1 MESLNNVRDLIKPG
15 VWMGSIDLKDAYYS
29 VRVNP
34 NFQRYFTCYWQECYY
49 EFLCMPNGYAQAPLL
64 FTKLL
69 KQPFGFLRKHG
80 YASVVYIDDSYL
92 QGDTYKH
99 CWENIHATRDLLVS
113 LGFSINVKSVF
124 QPAQRITFLGFVLDS
139 LTMSISLTDK
149 RKSVFLNACHN
160 LASVER
166 HKIRTVASAVGCIIA
181 ALPGVKYGGL
191 FYRNLER
198 CKNIALKY
206 TKGDYEK
213 TMSLSPLAKQDL
225 HWWSH
230 HLTFASHFIHPPA
243 VSLTLFSDASLECW
257 DGTDG
262 TTHFGGR
269 WTAEESPVHINVLE
283 LHAAKLTLLALA
295 PGVSDSH
302 PIDVRQH

>member
-1 MESLNNVRDLIKPG
+1 MSSVFTTEKSDGSHRTILNLKKLNESISYVHFKMESLNNVRHLIKPG
-15 VWMGSIDLKDAYYS
+15 VWMGSNDLKDAYYS
-29 VRVNP
+29 VRVNT
-34 NFQRYFTCYWQECYY
+34 NFQRYFTCYWKECYY
-49 EFLCMPNGYAQAPLL
+49 EFLRMPNGYAQASVL

-92 QGDTYKH
+92 QGDTYKQ
-99 CWENIHATRDLLVS
+99 CLENIHATRDLLVS
-113 LGFSINVKSVF
+113 LGFSINYVKSVF

-139 LTMSISLTDK
+139 LTMSISLT
-149 RKSVFLNACHN
+149 VLLNVCHN

-206 TKGDYEK
+206 KV
-213 TMSLSPLAKQDL
+213 TMKKP
-225 HWWSH
+225 
-230 HLTFASHFIHPPA
+230 
-243 VSLTLFSDASLECW
+243 
-257 DGTDG
+257 
-262 TTHFGGR
+262 
-269 WTAEESPVHINVLE
+269 
-283 LHAAKLTLLALA
+283 
-295 PGVSDSH
+295 
-302 PIDVRQH
+302 